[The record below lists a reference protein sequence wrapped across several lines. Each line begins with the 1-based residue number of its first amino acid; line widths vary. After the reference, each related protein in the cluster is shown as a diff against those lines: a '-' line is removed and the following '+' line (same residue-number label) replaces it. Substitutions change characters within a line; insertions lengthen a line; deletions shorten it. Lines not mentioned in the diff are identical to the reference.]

1 MTKKIWNGKELVNE
15 ELMFKAGSLTPE
27 ESEALERSILKV
39 STPTGVNIF
48 DVVDTAGNEA
58 WGKDAGLGSM
68 NREHYD
74 LDVKYKILRN
84 KIEQIDRHMISNINN
99 FIDENSRDYPPSRLS
114 ELRRFVDLVRD
125 LI

>member
-114 ELRRFVDLVRD
+114 ELRRFVDLVRG
-125 LI
+125 L